1 MYELISIFFLIVLSA
16 IFSSTETAYTS
27 LSFIQVQSLVKHN
40 GKAGKLVEKLSSR
53 PDTLLTTILIGNNLV
68 NIAASAVATQFTVR
82 VFGNQV
88 VGIMTGVLTLIILIF
103 AEVTPKQLAI
113 IRSEKLALRMAFPIQ
128 VLSIVLFPFIKLI
141 GFVSSAITHLF
152 TPTIKA
158 HTSLDGILHMV
169 HLAER
174 EGVVENYETRMVKS
188 VFRFNDTQVQT
199 IMTHRTDVFSLE
211 ADTPIKDVL
220 TEITKEGYSRIPVYD
235 DDDNPEY
242 IVGILLVRDM
252 MRAIAE
258 DRGDIP
264 IREIM
269 TKPLFVSET
278 RRVNELF
285 FLFKREKLNIAV
297 VMDEYGGLAGIVT
310 LEDVAEELFGELYDE
325 NEIQGW
331 EKITPLEDN
340 SFRITGDTSLHQI
353 EDRFGI
359 IFEHSKYVQTV
370 GGLLVEHIGTI
381 PVENQKIET
390 PKGTFI
396 VENLRRKRIET
407 VIFTPLQTDTE
418 SEQ

>member
-1 MYELISIFFLIVLSA
+1 MVFELVSIIILICLSA
-16 IFSSTETAYTS
+16 VFSSTETAYTS
-27 LSFIQVQSLVKHN
+27 LSFIQVQSLVKHH
-40 GKAGKLVEKLSSR
+40 GKAGKLVEKLSAR

-68 NIAASAVATQFTVR
+68 NIAASAIATQFTVH
-82 VFGNQV
+82 VFGNQA
-88 VGIMTGVLTLIILIF
+88 VGIMTGVLTLVILIF
-103 AEVTPKQLAI
+103 AEVTPKQMAI
-113 IRSEKLALRMAFPIQ
+113 IHSEKLALRMAYPIHF
-128 VLSIVLFPFIKLI
+128 LSIFLFPFIKLI
-141 GFVSSAITHLF
+141 GFVSSAITRF
-152 TPTIKA
+152 FSTEKKIN
-158 HTSLDGILHMV
+158 TSLDGILHMV
-169 HLAER
+169 HMAER

-199 IMTHRTDVFSLE
+199 IMTHRTDIFSLE
-211 ADTPIKDVL
+211 ADLSLDTVLKD
-220 TEITKEGYSRIPVYD
+220 ITKEGYSRIPVYD
-235 DDDNPEY
+235 ENPEY
-242 IVGILLVRDM
+242 IVGILLVRDL
-252 MRAIAE
+252 MRYIAE
-258 DRGDIP
+258 GRKDNVPVRD
-264 IREIM
+264 IM
-269 TKPLFVSET
+269 TEPIFVSET
-278 RRVNELF
+278 RKVNELF
-285 FLFKREKLNIAV
+285 FLFKKEKLNIAV

>member
-1 MYELISIFFLIVLSA
+1 MYELITIFILIVLSA

-27 LSFIQVQSLVKHN
+27 LSFIQVQSLTKHH
-40 GKAGKLVEKLSSR
+40 GKGGKLVEKLSSR

-82 VFGNQV
+82 VFGNQA
-88 VGIMTGVLTLIILIF
+88 VGIMTGVLTLVILIF
-103 AEVTPKQLAI
+103 AEVTPKQMAI
-113 IRSEKLALRMAFPIQ
+113 IHSEKLALRMAYPIHF
-128 VLSIVLFPFIKLI
+128 LSIFLFPFIKLI
-141 GFVSSAITHLF
+141 GFVSSAITRF
-152 TPTIKA
+152 FSTEKKIN
-158 HTSLDGILHMV
+158 TSLDGILHMV
-169 HLAER
+169 HMAER

-199 IMTHRTDVFSLE
+199 IMTHRTDIFSLE
-211 ADTPIKDVL
+211 ADTPINEVL
-220 TEITKEGYSRIPVYD
+220 KEITKEGYSRIPVYD

-252 MRAIAE
+252 MRTIAE
-258 DRGDIP
+258 NRGDIP

-269 TKPLFVSET
+269 TKPIFVSET
-278 RRVNELF
+278 RKVNELF

-331 EKITPLEDN
+331 EKITHLEDN
-340 SFRITGDTSLHQI
+340 SYRITGDTSLHQLD
-353 EDRFGI
+353 DRFNI
-359 IFEHSKYVQTV
+359 TFDHSKYVQTIV
-370 GGLLVEHIGTI
+370 GLLVEQIGTI
-381 PVENQKIET
+381 PVQNQKIET

-407 VIFTPLQTDTE
+407 VLFTPQYLNEEPQ
-418 SEQ
+418 

>member
-1 MYELISIFFLIVLSA
+1 MVFELVSIIILICLSA
-16 IFSSTETAYTS
+16 VFSSTETAYTS

-40 GKAGKLVEKLSSR
+40 GKAGKLVEKLSAR

-68 NIAASAVATQFTVR
+68 NIAASAIATQFTIK
-82 VFGNQV
+82 VFGSQA
-88 VGIMTGVLTLIILIF
+88 VGIMTGVLTLTILIF
-103 AEVTPKQLAI
+103 AEVTPKQMAI
-113 IRSEKLALRMAFPIQ
+113 IHSEKLALRMAYPIRFF
-128 VLSIVLFPFIKLI
+128 SIVLYPFIKLI
-141 GFVSSAITHLF
+141 GFVSSAITRFF
-152 TPTIKA
+152 TPEKKV

-199 IMTHRTDVFSLE
+199 NMTHRTDIFSLE
-211 ADTPIKDVL
+211 ADLSLNSVL
-220 TEITKEGYSRIPVYD
+220 KNITKEGYSRIPVY
-235 DDDNPEY
+235 DDNPEY

-252 MRAIAE
+252 MRYIAE
-258 DRGDIP
+258 GDGETA

-269 TKPLFVSET
+269 TDPIFVSET
-278 RRVNELF
+278 RKVNELF
-285 FLFKREKLNIAV
+285 FLFKKEKLNIAV

>member
-1 MYELISIFFLIVLSA
+1 MYELTSIFFLIVLSA

-27 LSFIQVQSLVKHN
+27 LSFIQVQSLVKHH
-40 GKAGKLVEKLSSR
+40 GKGGKLVKKLSSR

-82 VFGNQV
+82 VFGNQM
-88 VGIMTGVLTLIILIF
+88 VGIMTGILTLIILIF

-113 IRSEKLALRMAFPIQ
+113 IHSEKLALRMAYPIQ

-141 GFVSSAITHLF
+141 GFVSSAITRLF
-152 TPTIKA
+152 TPEKKV

-199 IMTHRTDVFSLE
+199 NMTHRTDIFSLE
-211 ADTPIKDVL
+211 ADLSLNSVLKD
-220 TEITKEGYSRIPVYD
+220 ITKEGYSRIPVYD
-235 DDDNPEY
+235 ENPEY
-242 IVGILLVRDM
+242 IVGILLVRDL
-252 MRAIAE
+252 MRYIAE
-258 DRGDIP
+258 GRKDNVPVRD
-264 IREIM
+264 IM
-269 TKPLFVSET
+269 TEPIFVSET
-278 RRVNELF
+278 RKVNELF
-285 FLFKREKLNIAV
+285 FLFKKEKLNIAV

-331 EKITPLEDN
+331 EKITPLGDN
-340 SFRITGDTSLHQI
+340 NFRITGDTSLHQI
-353 EDRFGI
+353 EDRFDI
-359 IFEHSKYVQTV
+359 TFAHSKYVQTL
-370 GGLLVEHIGTI
+370 GGLLIEKIGTM
-381 PVENQKIET
+381 PVKNQKIET

-407 VIFTPLQTDTE
+407 VLFTPQYLNEEPQ
-418 SEQ
+418 